1 MNPPASEDARV
12 GENRKSTL
20 KATRQKSGMRE
31 NILSVAIELFGSR
44 GYDAVSLRDV
54 TAEVGLKA
62 PALYNHFSS
71 KEELLAE
78 AMLSA
83 LAAFNTAVVD
93 ADDAGATPLSR
104 LDGMVQRHVLY
115 QIEHSALAKAN
126 DRLIE
131 STLVD
136 RIGDHDTKLRLKR
149 MMRGYLDR
157 LTEIVTLVLRESR
170 TDSDLNP
177 RICSLA
183 IAAMCDGVL
192 VWYRP
197 GGSESK
203 QRIAKR
209 YSEMVWNM
217 LGCRRRPDTTT

>member
-1 MNPPASEDARV
+1 MQLPTVNATASGDVSVDA
-12 GENRKSTL
+12 NRKPAL
-20 KATRQKSGMRE
+20 KSTRQKSGMRE

-83 LAAFNTAVVD
+83 LAAFNAVVVD
-93 ADDAGATPLSR
+93 VDDANAAPLAR

-136 RIGDHDTKLRLKR
+136 RIGDHDTKTRLKR

-157 LTEIVTLVLRESR
+157 LTEIVTLVLRDSR
-170 TDSDLNP
+170 TDGELSP
-177 RICSLA
+177 RICALA

-192 VWYRP
+192 IWYRP
-197 GGSESK
+197 GGSDSK

-209 YSEMVWNM
+209 YSEMVRNM
-217 LGCRRRPDTTT
+217 LGCR